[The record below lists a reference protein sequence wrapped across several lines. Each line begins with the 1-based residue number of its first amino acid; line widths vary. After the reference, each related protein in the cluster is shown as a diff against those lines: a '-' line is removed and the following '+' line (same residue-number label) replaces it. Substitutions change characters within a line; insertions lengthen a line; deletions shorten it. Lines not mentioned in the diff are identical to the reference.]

1 MLNDPSSGNIDAQL
15 QSALASG
22 DLGRALQ
29 MAMSIVQQQPEHVEA
44 NLAIAKIRL
53 RQGLWS
59 EAEAATR
66 VVLNARPED
75 DSILIMMANIHGA
88 RGQTESGIEC
98 CDQVLKRNPG
108 ATGALVTRA
117 QLLERSGDVVEAIKA
132 LDRPEV
138 PDADPVAGMLR
149 ARCLIQQK
157 QHTKAVEVL
166 DECLSSWSLEA
177 PAAAGQRARLLL
189 LKAKAHDAIGQYDDA
204 FAEATAAKQ
213 LTPVPFDPSA
223 YVAEVDQLIQTF
235 TADQIQP
242 LPEYA
247 ASEAQHVFIAGMPRS
262 GTTLVEQI
270 LDAHPEAVGVGEAKE
285 LHICASRLQNI
296 IGAWTP
302 WPSCVNGL
310 TADLRR
316 QLAASYE
323 HALLQH
329 GFESSN
335 CYVNK
340 HLYNLR
346 LLGLI
351 AMLFP
356 NAKVIFTHRNPRD
369 VGVSCYLGNFSSHVH
384 PELQTV
390 EHVALAIEQHQRL
403 MDHWKS
409 VLNLQWMDVQYEEM
423 IRDQEKM
430 TRDIVEFCGLPWDD
444 RCLRSHESGRTVMTL
459 SYDQVNKPMYTT
471 SIDRYRNYEKHI
483 PSLMAI
489 ENG

>member
-15 QSALASG
+15 QAALASG
-22 DLGRALQ
+22 DLGKALQ

-44 NLAIAKIRL
+44 NLTLAKIRL
-53 RQGLWS
+53 RQGLWA

-66 VVLNARPED
+66 IVLNARPED
-75 DSILIMMANIHGA
+75 ESLLIMMANIHGA
-88 RGQTESGIEC
+88 RGQTASGIEC
-98 CDQVLKRNPG
+98 CDQVLARNS
-108 ATGALVTRA
+108 ASTGALVTRA
-117 QLLERSGDVVEAIKA
+117 KLLERSGDVEKG
-132 LDRPEV
+132 LETLNRPEV

-149 ARCLIQQK
+149 ARCLIQK
-157 QHTKAVEVL
+157 KEHAKAIEVL
-166 DECLSSWSLEA
+166 DECLSSWALES

-189 LKAKAHDAIGQYDDA
+189 LKAKAHDAIAQYDDA
-204 FAEATAAKQ
+204 IADAITAKQ
-213 LTPVPFDPSA
+213 LTPVPFDPA
-223 YVAEVDQLIQTF
+223 NYVAEVDQLIQTV
-235 TADQIQP
+235 TLEQIQP
-242 LPEYA
+242 LPEFT
-247 ASEAQHVFIAGMPRS
+247 ASEAKHIFIAGMPRS

-270 LDAHPEAVGVGEAKE
+270 LDAHPQAVGVGEAKE
-285 LHICASRLQNI
+285 LHICASRLQSI

-310 TADLRR
+310 TADHRR
-316 QLAASYE
+316 QLSASYE
-323 HALLQH
+323 HALLKH
-329 GFESSN
+329 GFASSD

-340 HLYNLR
+340 HLFNLK

-356 NAKVIFTHRNPRD
+356 NAKVIFTHRDPRD
-369 VGVSCYLGNFSSHVH
+369 VGVSCFLGNFSSHVH

-409 VLNLQWMDVQYEEM
+409 VLNLQWMDVQYEDM
-423 IRDQEKM
+423 IKDQEKT
-430 TRDIVEFCGLPWDD
+430 TRQIVEFCDLPWDD

-471 SIDRYRNYEKHI
+471 SIGRYRNYEKHI
-483 PSLMAI
+483 AALMPLAN
-489 ENG
+489 E